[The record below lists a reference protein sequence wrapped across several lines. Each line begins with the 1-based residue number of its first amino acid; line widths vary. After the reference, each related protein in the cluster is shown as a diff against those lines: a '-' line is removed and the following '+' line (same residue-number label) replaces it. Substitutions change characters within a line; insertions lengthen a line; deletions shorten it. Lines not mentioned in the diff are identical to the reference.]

1 MYLTL
6 GRETVVDERK
16 ILGIF
21 DLDNC
26 SQSAVTR
33 EFLKRAETGGRLRN
47 TAEDIPNTFLLCE
60 EGEESTVLLAQAG
73 SRNLEKKLR
82 ENSL

>member
-1 MYLTL
+1 MYLSI
-6 GRETVVDERK
+6 GNDMAVRERAVV
-16 ILGIF
+16 GIF

-82 ENSL
+82 ESSL

>member
-1 MYLTL
+1 MPTDFDY
-6 GRETVVDERK
+6 VVTWE
-16 ILGIF
+16 
-21 DLDNC
+21 
-26 SQSAVTR
+26 
-33 EFLKRAETGGRLRN
+33 AEKSGKVVN

-82 ENSL
+82 ESSL